1 MQRLTQKD
9 LQGNW
14 NLKGVLWNDLH
25 EGQVIT
31 KELWEKLYGAL
42 WKLMEYEDTGLS
54 PDEIGSLNEFEGSYA
69 QKYLLEL
76 AKHRWIPVGERL
88 PELFLNVLA
97 TVYHSEWIS
106 DYSSSWVPDE
116 EKLYHPESRGTYLA
130 FVDCDGQWTYL
141 DESNQENTCDEK
153 FCDDKSA
160 VYSVV
165 IAWMPLPDPYK
176 GGENE

>member
-1 MQRLTQKD
+1 MERLTHERSNGIKTGYWSPEKKED
-9 LQGNW
+9 LVAR
-14 NLKGVLWNDLH
+14 L
-25 EGQVIT
+25 
-31 KELWEKLYGAL
+31 A
-42 WKLMEYEDTGLS
+42 EYENTGLA
-54 PDEIGSLNEFEGSYA
+54 PDEIESVNEFEGSNT

-76 AKHRWIPVGERL
+76 AKHRWIPVEERL
-88 PELFLNVLA
+88 PEPFLNVLA

-153 FCDDKSA
+153 FCDDKSV

-165 IAWMPLPDPYK
+165 IAWMSLPEPYK